1 MTYKRTINLDT
12 IKVAPSISHDTVIT
26 SSIVIIHLLI
36 FSLFSTNYLVN
47 AQNDNNNLTSTNSI
61 LTRASNN
68 NNTRLNTTDAF
79 IVLFNLQRIQTQ
91 LDLSRDALNKDDSY
105 AAFAHAYIPHSV
117 IYPSIRNL
125 VEQVNKNGS
134 ISTTKKLES
143 ALTDI
148 PFMIKSGSSINGV
161 RDAIA
166 KDKYLLNSISS
177 NIAESIPNAYR
188 IPVMLQTAVFLL
200 RDAEKSYQLS
210 NASSSTGSYSN
221 NVGQNNK
228 DLGKQRQLSQIDY
241 ENAIGLVNTSK
252 SIYGQ
257 IFASVGNSNNS
268 NRNSE
273 IELSLNQLDYLL
285 RSRSNDQLVLKL
297 VNSIEQ
303 NTIGQSLLNSPSS
316 NPASNS
322 LSGPPNNQHI
332 QYFATIRNLLQ
343 SLIVDVKKGD
353 YISAEQAA
361 INAYLDNFEYL
372 EPPIEKHDF
381 KLKSDIE
388 LAMREQLRQM
398 IKDKMPSDKIT
409 SFVNSILSN
418 IDKAQSLLNSDSS
431 LYRGSTTS
439 GNSGLTIPALPNM
452 RSSSSGAIKNEE
464 TFADIQT
471 LSKGFGVYTGE
482 RKSMGQASDASKV
495 SVRNNIDQIRSSL
508 EDMLKQYSKGSY
520 GDALSTSRSAYLDS
534 YENIE
539 VPLRP
544 INPDFTLDMEIKFA
558 ELRNLIFA
566 KASYERVQEKT
577 FEIRQGLDE
586 SERLVS
592 GSGVIAPTIAFSTSF
607 SIIFREGLESA
618 LIVGA
623 ILTYLEASR
632 NEQFKKHVYY
642 GIAIAVLATAVT
654 WFIAQYIIEISG
666 INRELIEA
674 IAGISAVAV
683 LFWVSFWVLNKVET
697 KKWIE
702 FVKAKVWKATT
713 TGSVLVFVMLSFF
726 TVYREGFETVL
737 FYQAMLSFAK
747 YMEFYVIAGLTL
759 GIVIIVGVVFLIRK
773 LGKKLPLRVLFG
785 LTMGIGAYMSIAFM
799 GNTIRS
805 FQEAG
810 YIPITDMIGTVPRL
824 DINISNMTGIHP
836 TLETIVAQSVLL
848 SVYLVGS
855 FYILILQPKRKK
867 AIEISRKS
875 MSDMEKSRKRGG
887 Q

>member
-1 MTYKRTINLDT
+1 MTNKRATNLDT
-12 IKVAPSISHDTVIT
+12 IKVAPSISHDTVIM
-26 SSIVIIHLLI
+26 SSIVIVHLLI

-47 AQNDNNNLTSTNSI
+47 AQNDNNNLISTNSI

-68 NNTRLNTTDAF
+68 NTRLNATDAF
-79 IVLFNLQRIQTQ
+79 IVLFNIQRIQTQ
-91 LDLSRDALNKDDSY
+91 LDLSRDALNKGDSY

-117 IYPSIRNL
+117 IYPYIRNL
-125 VEQVNKNGS
+125 VEQVSENGS
-134 ISTTKKLES
+134 TSTTKKLES

-148 PFMIKSGSSINGV
+148 PFMIKSGSSFNGV

-166 KDKYLLNSISS
+166 KDKSLLNSISS
-177 NIAESIPNAYR
+177 NIAESIPNTYR

-210 NASSSTGSYSN
+210 NASTSSGSYSN

-228 DLGKQRQLSQIDY
+228 DTSKQRQLSQIDY

-268 NRNSE
+268 NKNSE

-285 RSRSNDQLVLKL
+285 RNRSNDQIVSKL
-297 VNSIEQ
+297 VNSIEH
-303 NTIGQSLLNSPSS
+303 TVGQSLLNSPSS
-316 NPASNS
+316 NPANNS
-322 LSGPPNNQHI
+322 LSGPPNNQYI
-332 QYFATIRNLLQ
+332 QYFANIRNLLQ
-343 SLIVDVKKGD
+343 SLIVDVKKDD
-353 YISAEQAA
+353 YMSAEQAA
-361 INAYLDNFEYL
+361 VNAYLDNFEYL

-398 IKDKMPSDKIT
+398 IKDKMPSDKII
-409 SFVNSILSN
+409 SFVNSVLLN
-418 IDKAQSLLNSDSS
+418 LDKAQSLLNSNPS
-431 LYRGSTTS
+431 LYRGSATS
-439 GNSGLTIPALPNM
+439 GNSGITTSTLLNM
-452 RSSSSGAIKNEE
+452 KSSLGVIKNGE

-471 LSKGFGVYTGE
+471 LSKGFGIYTGE
-482 RKSMGQASDASKV
+482 RKSIGQTSDASKV
-495 SVRNNIDQIRSSL
+495 SVRNNIDQIRLSL

-558 ELRNLIFA
+558 ELRNLIQA
-566 KASYERVQEKT
+566 KASFENVQEKT

-592 GSGVIAPTIAFSTSF
+592 GTGVIAPSIAFSTSF

-674 IAGISAVAV
+674 IAGISAVVV

-713 TGSVLVFVMLSFF
+713 TGSVMVFVMLSFF
-726 TVYREGFETVL
+726 TIYREGFETVL

-747 YMEFYVIAGLTL
+747 YMEMYVIAGLTL
-759 GIVIIVGVVFLIRK
+759 GIAIIVGLVFLIRR

-810 YIPITDMIGTVPRL
+810 YIPITDMIGMVPRL
-824 DINISNMTGIHP
+824 DINMANMTGIHP
-836 TLETIVAQSVLL
+836 TLETIIAQIVLL

-855 FYILILQPKRKK
+855 LYILILQPKRKK

-875 MSDMEKSRKRGG
+875 MSDLEKSRKREG